1 MTTYNPKEI
10 ESKWQSF
17 WSKEKTFSV
26 KEDPNKKKYYVLDM
40 FPYPSGEGLHVGHP
54 LGYIASDII
63 ARFKKHQGYNVLHP
77 MGYDSFGLPAEQ
89 YAIQTG
95 QHPAL
100 TTEKNINRYR
110 QQLNRLGFAFDW
122 DREIRTSDPSY
133 YKWTQWIF
141 LQLFDSWYDLAEN
154 KAKPISILISQ
165 FEKQGTQN
173 LMATGTKVLS
183 FSSKQWNAYS
193 PEKKEKVLMNY
204 RLAYLSMSLVN
215 WCPELGTVLA
225 NDEVKDGVSERGG
238 YPVEQKEMM
247 QWSLRITSYAQR
259 LLDDLEYVD
268 FTPSLK
274 EQQRNWIGRSE
285 GLLID
290 FDVEGHQKNIQV
302 FTTRPDT
309 IYGVSFMTLAPEHH
323 IVQQITTDKY
333 KSEVLSY
340 LDTISKKNERER
352 QSNAGNSTGVF
363 TGAYALNPIN
373 NEKIPIWISEY
384 VLHGY
389 GTGAVMAVPA
399 GDQRDYDF
407 AKQFKIEIKN
417 IFKGVSLDSSAYVEK
432 DVEYINS
439 PEIEGLNYHDATDA
453 VTAILIQ
460 KKKATKKI
468 NFRLRDAIFSRQRYW
483 GEPFPVYYKN
493 NIPHPIKDKQV
504 LLPKVDKYLPT
515 KDGRP
520 PLGRAGRE
528 DWNVFLGDQ
537 MELNTMP
544 GWAGSSWYFL
554 RYMDPKND
562 SKLAD
567 PDKLKYWNQV
577 DLYVG
582 GAEHAVGHLLYS
594 RFWTKFLY
602 DLDIISFQEPYK
614 KLLNQG
620 MIGGAI
626 ESLCLKKD
634 RKEGRPVFICSSQT
648 DKSHIVKIPCHIE
661 FVSDYGSKNAYL
673 SPNQIAE
680 FIRWR
685 PEYKN
690 ALFEI
695 NNQQYTVSDLIKNPS
710 LKIHTLTEHGK
721 MSKRY
726 FNTIDPEK
734 ICDLYGADTLRC
746 YEMFLGPIEEHKPWN
761 VNGISGVFSFLKK
774 SWALFHQAKQVEQ
787 TKEELKTLHKT
798 IKKVTEDIENH
809 SFNTVISTF
818 MIAVNEWNKLPQ
830 ISLKTMEYFT
840 VLLSPFAPHISEEF
854 WKKLGNEST
863 VSLAPWPSFDESFLE
878 ESSYEYPISF
888 NGKMRFKLPLPLSLT
903 QLEVEKEVL
912 KNEKTQQHL
921 AEKNVKRVIVVPGK
935 IVNIVV

>member
-1 MTTYNPKEI
+1 MTTYSPREI
-10 ESKWQSF
+10 ESKWQLF

-54 LGYIASDII
+54 LGYIASDIF

-110 QQLNRLGFAFDW
+110 QQLDRLGFSFDW

-141 LQLFDSWYDLAEN
+141 LQLFESWYDLVEN
-154 KAKPISILISQ
+154 KAKPISVLVSH

-173 LMATGTKVLS
+173 LMASNTKALV
-183 FSSKQWNAYS
+183 FSSKQWNTYS
-193 PEKKEKVLMNY
+193 TEKKEKVLMNF
-204 RLAYLSMSLVN
+204 RLAYLSMSQVN

-247 QWSLRITSYAQR
+247 QWSLRISSYAQR
-259 LLDDLEYVD
+259 LLDGLEQVD

-290 FDVEGHQKNIQV
+290 FEIEGQQQNIQV

-309 IYGVSFMTLAPEHH
+309 IYGVSFMTLAPEHYL
-323 IVQQITTDKY
+323 VQQITTDKY
-333 KSEVLSY
+333 RSDVLSY
-340 LDTISKKNERER
+340 LDTVSKKNERER
-352 QSNAGNSTGVF
+352 QSNVGNPTGVF
-363 TGAYALNPIN
+363 TGAYALNPMN

-407 AKQFKIEIKN
+407 AKQFNIEIKN
-417 IFKGVSLDSSAYVEK
+417 IFKGVSLETNAYVEK
-432 DVEYINS
+432 DVQYINS
-439 PEIEGLNYHDATDA
+439 PKIEGLNYYEATD
-453 VTAILIQ
+453 VIVEILIR
-460 KKKATKKI
+460 KKKAIKKV

-483 GEPFPVYYKN
+483 GEPFPIFYKN
-493 NIPHPIKDKQV
+493 ATPYPVKDKQV

-515 KDGRP
+515 NDGRP
-520 PLGRAGRE
+520 PLGRAKRS

-554 RYMDPKND
+554 RYMDPKNKK
-562 SKLAD
+562 KLAAEE
-567 PDKLKYWNQV
+567 KLNYWKQV

-602 DLDIISFQEPYK
+602 DLNIISFQEPFK

-626 ESLCLKKD
+626 ESLCLKKE
-634 RKEGRPVFICSSQT
+634 KQEGKPVFICSSEVENN
-648 DKSHIVKIPCHIE
+648 HIVKIPCHID
-661 FVSDYGSKNAYL
+661 FVSDYGSKNSYL
-673 SPNQIAE
+673 TPNQIAE
-680 FIRWR
+680 FIKWR
-685 PEYKN
+685 PEYKD
-690 ALFEI
+690 AIFEI
-695 NNQQYTVSDLIKNPS
+695 KNQQYSVSELVKDTNKRIY
-710 LKIHTLTEHGK
+710 TLTEHGK

-734 ICDLYGADTLRC
+734 ICDSYGADTLRC
-746 YEMFLGPIEEHKPWN
+746 YEMFLGPIEEHKPWS
-761 VNGISGVFSFLKK
+761 VNGISGVFGFLKK
-774 SWALFHQAKQVEQ
+774 TWALFHQAKQVKQ
-787 TKEELKTLHKT
+787 TNEELKILHKT
-798 IKKVTEDIENH
+798 IKKVTEDIEKY

-830 ISLKTMEYFT
+830 ISFKTMENFT

-854 WKKLGNEST
+854 WKKLGHEST
-863 VSLAPWPSFDESFLE
+863 VSLAPWPMFDPSFFE

-888 NGKMRFKLPLPLSLT
+888 NGKMRYKLALSLSLT
-903 QLEVEKEVL
+903 KDEVEREVL
-912 KNEKTQQHL
+912 KNEKTKNHL
-921 AEKNVKRVIVVPGK
+921 AEKEVKRVIVVPGK

>member
-54 LGYIASDII
+54 LGYIASDIV

-165 FEKQGTQN
+165 FKKQGTQN
-173 LMATGTKVLS
+173 LMATETKVLS

-247 QWSLRITSYAQR
+247 QWSLRISSYAQR
-259 LLDDLEYVD
+259 LLDDLEHVD

-407 AKQFKIEIKN
+407 AKEFKIEIKN

-432 DVEYINS
+432 DIEYINS

-460 KKKATKKI
+460 KKKASKKI

-483 GEPFPVYYKN
+483 GEPFPIYYKN

-634 RKEGRPVFICSSQT
+634 RKEGRPVFICSTQI
-648 DKSHIVKIPCHIE
+648 DKSHIIKIPCHID
-661 FVSDYGSKNAYL
+661 FVSDYGSKNSYL
-673 SPNQIAE
+673 SPNQIGE
-680 FIRWR
+680 FIKWR

-695 NNQQYTVSDLIKNPS
+695 NNQQYTVSDLTKNPS

-761 VNGISGVFSFLKK
+761 VNGISGVFGFLKK
-774 SWALFHQAKQVEQ
+774 SWALFQQAKQVEQ

-830 ISLKTMEYFT
+830 ISLKTMENFT
-840 VLLSPFAPHISEEF
+840 ILLSPFAPHISEEF

>member
-204 RLAYLSMSLVN
+204 RLAYLSTSLVN

-417 IFKGVSLDSSAYVEK
+417 IFKGVSLDFSAYVEK
-432 DVEYINS
+432 DIEYINS

-493 NIPHPIKDKQV
+493 NIPHPIKDIQV

-554 RYMDPKND
+554 RYMDPKNE

-634 RKEGRPVFICSSQT
+634 RKEGRPVFICSSQI

-680 FIRWR
+680 FTRWR

-774 SWALFHQAKQVEQ
+774 SWALFHQAKQAEQ

>member
-54 LGYIASDII
+54 LGYIASDIV

-165 FEKQGTQN
+165 FKKQGTQN
-173 LMATGTKVLS
+173 LMATETKVLS

-247 QWSLRITSYAQR
+247 QWSLRISSYAQR
-259 LLDDLEYVD
+259 LLDDLEHVD

-407 AKQFKIEIKN
+407 AKEFKIEIKN

-432 DVEYINS
+432 DIEYINS

-483 GEPFPVYYKN
+483 GEPFPIYYKN

-634 RKEGRPVFICSSQT
+634 RKEGRPVFICSTQI
-648 DKSHIVKIPCHIE
+648 DKSHIIKIPCHID
-661 FVSDYGSKNAYL
+661 FVSDYGSKNSYL
-673 SPNQIAE
+673 SPNQIGE
-680 FIRWR
+680 FIKWR

-695 NNQQYTVSDLIKNPS
+695 NNQQYTVSDLTKNPS

-761 VNGISGVFSFLKK
+761 VNGISGVFGFLKK
-774 SWALFHQAKQVEQ
+774 SWALFQQAKQVEQ

-830 ISLKTMEYFT
+830 ISLKTMENFT
-840 VLLSPFAPHISEEF
+840 ILLSPFAPHISEEF